1 VQDSPPSRAQP
12 SPFAF
17 VGVVF
22 VVAFFAFARSAA
34 HTVTFED
41 AGALISAAHV
51 LGVPH
56 PPGYPLWTLCAA
68 AWSRA
73 ASVFGAEPAFALA
86 LFSSA
91 CGAATCA
98 VLAAA
103 LMRARVLPLVACA
116 GGLVPALLP
125 TFTAV
130 STFVEVYAL
139 AALLQA
145 LLVCVVLAPTPR
157 PRLAALVFGIGLAA
171 HPGTLFLAPLVFA
184 PFVAARAWTSA
195 RTIVGVLA
203 CGALGL
209 ATYLYV
215 PLRSRAEPA
224 LDWGDAQTWPRFADH
239 VLRAQYDVG
248 LERDGADLVE
258 QARFLYEQS
267 LGQAPLLFGV
277 GLVLLLVFGRGVPRR
292 TWLFAALAFAAL
304 ASFGALRYPLGRLDA
319 LARWSAEARLAA
331 SFTPLV
337 VLLVPIAALGV
348 QAALTRLA
356 QRSTA
361 QPRVARLAPALLLL
375 LALPRGA
382 TVLDGNGPARES
394 TGAATW
400 ARAVLDECPQAALL
414 VLAKVGATDV
424 LGFPLLHAQLVD
436 GQRPDVVVIDRELL
450 AAPWYREQLARRA
463 PDLAAWLAELGANLP
478 SGADLGARHRAI
490 GQRLAALADGPRAV
504 VFTDPLGSAALA
516 GRELFAW
523 NTTWRFDA
531 PDSDAPV
538 PSALWLTRE
547 PASPWRELHRNLAL
561 ERDEARAVRM
571 EAAGDGAGALLLRT
585 HAGTAAGS
593 ADPRASDDP

>member
-1 VQDSPPSRAQP
+1 VQETQPSRARTT
-12 SPFAF
+12 SFA
-17 VGVVF
+17 VAVF
-22 VVAFFAFARSAA
+22 AVAFFVFARHAA

-41 AGALISAAHV
+41 AGALIAAAHV

-56 PPGYPLWTLCAA
+56 PPGYPLWTLLAA
-68 AWSRA
+68 AWSGA
-73 ASVFGAEPAFALA
+73 AGVFGAAPAFALA
-86 LFSSA
+86 LFSAA

-98 VLAAA
+98 VIAAA
-103 LMRARVLPLVACA
+103 LMRAQVAPLVACA
-116 GGLVPALLP
+116 SGLVPALLS

-145 LLVCVVLAPTPR
+145 LLVHLAIAHTPR
-157 PRLAALVFGIGLAA
+157 PRLAALVFGFGLAA
-171 HPGTLFLAPLVFA
+171 HPGTLFLAPLAAA
-184 PFVAARAWTSA
+184 PFFAARAWTSA
-195 RTIVGVLA
+195 RVLGGSLV

-224 LDWGDAQTWPRFADH
+224 LDWGDAQTWPRFGDH

-248 LERDGADLVE
+248 LERTGADLAE
-258 QARFLYEQS
+258 QARFLFEQS

-277 GLVLLLVFGRGVPRR
+277 GLLALLVFGRAVPRR
-292 TWLFAALAFAAL
+292 AWLIATLLFAAL

-337 VLLVPIAALGV
+337 VLLVPLAALGV
-348 QAALTRLA
+348 QALLTRI
-356 QRSTA
+356 A
-361 QPRVARLAPALLLL
+361 QPRLGRLAPALLLV

-382 TVLDGNGPARES
+382 TVLDGHGPASAS
-394 TGAATW
+394 TGAAAW
-400 ARAVLDECPQAALL
+400 ARDVLDECPEDALL

-424 LGFPLLHAQLVD
+424 LGFPVLHAQLVD
-436 GQRPDVVVIDRELL
+436 GHRADVVVIDRELL

-478 SGADLGARHRAI
+478 GGSDLGARHRAI
-490 GQRLAALADGPRAV
+490 GARLAALADGPRAV

-523 NTTWRFDA
+523 NTTWRFTA
-531 PDSDAPV
+531 PESDTPL
-538 PSALWLTRE
+538 PSALWLARE
-547 PASPWRELHRNLAL
+547 PTSPWRELHRALAL
-561 ERDEARAVRM
+561 ERDEARAARM
-571 EAAGDGAGALLLRT
+571 AAAGDEAGARVLRT
-585 HAGTAAGS
+585 HSESVAGP
-593 ADPRASDDP
+593 ADPRSIDAP

>member
-1 VQDSPPSRAQP
+1 LAQP
-12 SPFAF
+12 AQLAPSVF

-22 VVAFFAFARSAA
+22 LVAFFAFARSAA
-34 HTVTFED
+34 RTVTFED
-41 AGALISAAHV
+41 AGALITAAHV

-73 ASVFGAEPAFALA
+73 ASLFGAEPAFALA
-86 LFSSA
+86 LFSAA
-91 CGAATCA
+91 CGAATSA

-103 LMRARVLPLVACA
+103 LLRARAVPLVACA

-157 PRLAALVFGIGLAA
+157 PRVAALVFGLGLAA

-184 PFVAARAWTSA
+184 PIVAARAWKSA
-195 RTIVGVLA
+195 GTTFGVLA

-224 LDWGDAQTWPRFADH
+224 LDWGDAQTWPRFGDH

-248 LERDGADLVE
+248 LERTGADLVE
-258 QARFLYEQS
+258 QARFLFEQS
-267 LGQAPLLFGV
+267 LGQAPLFFGV
-277 GLVLLLVFGRGVPRR
+277 GLALLLVFGRGVPRR
-292 TWLFAALAFAAL
+292 AWLFAALAFAAL

-348 QAALTRLA
+348 QAALARIA
-356 QRSTA
+356 QR
-361 QPRVARLAPALLLL
+361 RLARLAPALLLL

-400 ARAVLDECPQAALL
+400 ARAMLDECPPDALL

-424 LGFPLLHAQLVD
+424 LGFPLLHAQLVE
-436 GQRPDVVVIDRELL
+436 GRRPDVVVIDRELL
-450 AAPWYREQLARRA
+450 AAPWYREQLGRRA
-463 PDLAAWLAELGANLP
+463 PDLAAWLEELGANLP
-478 SGADLGARHRAI
+478 SGSDLGARHRAI
-490 GQRLAALADGPRAV
+490 GQRLAALASGPRAV
-504 VFTDPLGSAALA
+504 VFTDPLGSAAL
-516 GRELFAW
+516 GSRELFAW
-523 NTTWRFDA
+523 PMTWRFDA
-531 PDSDAPV
+531 PDSDVPI
-538 PSALWLTRE
+538 PSALWLAHE
-547 PASPWRELHRNLAL
+547 PASPWRELHRALAL
-561 ERDEARAVRM
+561 ERDEARAARL
-571 EAAGDGAGALLLRT
+571 AAGGDEAGAQVLRT
-585 HAGTAAGS
+585 HARTAAGP
-593 ADPRASDDP
+593 ADPRALDTP